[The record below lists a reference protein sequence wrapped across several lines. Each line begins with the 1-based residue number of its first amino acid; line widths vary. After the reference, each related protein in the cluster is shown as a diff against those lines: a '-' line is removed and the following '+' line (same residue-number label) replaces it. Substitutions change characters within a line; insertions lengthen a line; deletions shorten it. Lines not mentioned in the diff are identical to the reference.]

1 MMAQPQ
7 HQNYFDRKLRA
18 TTGYAARLL
27 ELFPGRA
34 GLSHT
39 RPRLSPPLGFASPG
53 FQPLRGSPQ
62 LADHQ
67 PNECPNAGVCL
78 ERP

>member
-7 HQNYFDRKLRA
+7 HQNYFDRKLRV

-39 RPRLSPPLGFASPG
+39 PSRLSPPLGFASPG

-67 PNECPNAGVCL
+67 PNELSVFNG
-78 ERP
+78 